1 MREGMLLSA
10 NQLDGVVARL
20 TGLAG
25 SLSGLA
31 GQASAWAEEQRQGV
45 EQTVLSMDQM
55 SEAILDVARRAGKTA
70 DGAHLTRSKAQDGA
84 RVVGEVVAAIKG
96 VQGQAEELRENM
108 HTLGKE
114 AEDIGQIIGVISDI
128 ADQTNL
134 LALNAAIESARA
146 GEAGRGFAVVA
157 DEVRKLAEKTMNAT
171 KQVGAAIRSI
181 QERARSNMDKVQGTV
196 QMIGHTSSM
205 AVSSGQELRA
215 IVAVAEES
223 SAQVQAI
230 ASASE
235 QQSVA
240 SDGIKDALDR
250 ISRLSGQTAQAM
262 HDSTQAVQ
270 DLVEQSVVLR
280 KLIETIQAA

>member
-1 MREGMLLSA
+1 
-10 NQLDGVVARL
+10 
-20 TGLAG
+20 
-25 SLSGLA
+25 
-31 GQASAWAEEQRQGV
+31 
-45 EQTVLSMDQM
+45 
-55 SEAILDVARRAGKTA
+55 
-70 DGAHLTRSKAQDGA
+70 
-84 RVVGEVVAAIKG
+84 
-96 VQGQAEELRENM
+96 
-108 HTLGKE
+108 
-114 AEDIGQIIGVISDI
+114 
-128 ADQTNL
+128 
-134 LALNAAIESARA
+134 
-146 GEAGRGFAVVA
+146 
-157 DEVRKLAEKTMNAT
+157 
-171 KQVGAAIRSI
+171 
-181 QERARSNMDKVQGTV
+181 
-196 QMIGHTSSM
+196 M

-250 ISRLSGQTAQAM
+250 ISSLSGQTAQAM